1 MKQWVITKIED
12 VKDYYIR
19 PRKIALAYAL
29 VVFIG
34 LTTIW
39 LYIGSLASKR
49 LLVDERLQVENRV
62 NTIGTSLTIAVTQ
75 RLNLITGVRSYIEA
89 EVKRGNGFS
98 FENLDEVE
106 EANHFISGLYNSVPG
121 IRNIAVA
128 PNGVMEYVYPYEENK
143 AVLGYEPS
151 QDQRPNVREE
161 VQRAISSGEIVLSL
175 PYDLIQGGQGLIA
188 RQAIFVE
195 EKYWGLANVVLDVPP
210 LLEEASLFPMP
221 DGLELALADQSGSV
235 FFGSESI
242 FSEEPVT
249 FEIVLPEE
257 AWTLMAIPVEGWGIH
272 YRSIIWGYY
281 GFGLAAII
289 AIPLVVYLFTNR
301 KERLTHLV
309 KQRTQELNQSNQ
321 TLITVL
327 EGIDADVYVADFE
340 THEILFANK
349 HLRESFKDSLVGK
362 MCYEIFRQETSV
374 CTNCKNNLLIN
385 LDRQPAGVHI
395 WEGQNPV
402 TKQWY
407 KNADRAIRWQDG
419 RYVHLQIATDITE
432 LKRAADA
439 IKESEERYR
448 NLFDS
453 VPVGIYRSTPDG
465 RFLDGNPA
473 LIKILG
479 YPDQKTMLSANIN
492 DLYLDGKDREYELDL
507 IEQVDSVNNHR
518 LQLRN
523 YDGTVIWVQDSANT
537 VRNVVGETLYFYGR
551 LEDITERVRAEQ
563 TLLEADCELK
573 ALLQEKEILLAEVHH
588 RVKNNMQ
595 VIISLLNLQAS
606 GIEDENLQ
614 RVYEESRNRIKSM
627 TLVHEQLYRSR
638 EYARVDF
645 GIYADQLVST
655 LFNMYEVNPEQVRFE
670 LDADQVYLELD
681 KAIPCGLI
689 LNELIANSLKYA
701 FPDGRKGE
709 LWVQLKPDKN
719 KMLFKVSDNGIG
731 IPEHINLE
739 VTQSLGLQLV
749 KLLSS
754 HDLHGSVRIIR
765 EKGTQFQIEFPVSHP
780 V

>member
-1 MKQWVITKIED
+1 
-12 VKDYYIR
+12 
-19 PRKIALAYAL
+19 
-29 VVFIG
+29 
-34 LTTIW
+34 
-39 LYIGSLASKR
+39 
-49 LLVDERLQVENRV
+49 
-62 NTIGTSLTIAVTQ
+62 
-75 RLNLITGVRSYIEA
+75 
-89 EVKRGNGFS
+89 
-98 FENLDEVE
+98 
-106 EANHFISGLYNSVPG
+106 
-121 IRNIAVA
+121 
-128 PNGVMEYVYPYEENK
+128 
-143 AVLGYEPS
+143 
-151 QDQRPNVREE
+151 
-161 VQRAISSGEIVLSL
+161 
-175 PYDLIQGGQGLIA
+175 
-188 RQAIFVE
+188 
-195 EKYWGLANVVLDVPP
+195 
-210 LLEEASLFPMP
+210 
-221 DGLELALADQSGSV
+221 
-235 FFGSESI
+235 
-242 FSEEPVT
+242 
-249 FEIVLPEE
+249 
-257 AWTLMAIPVEGWGIH
+257 
-272 YRSIIWGYY
+272 
-281 GFGLAAII
+281 
-289 AIPLVVYLFTNR
+289 
-301 KERLTHLV
+301 
-309 KQRTQELNQSNQ
+309 
-321 TLITVL
+321 
-327 EGIDADVYVADFE
+327 
-340 THEILFANK
+340 
-349 HLRESFKDSLVGK
+349 
-362 MCYEIFRQETSV
+362 
-374 CTNCKNNLLIN
+374 
-385 LDRQPAGVHI
+385 
-395 WEGQNPV
+395 
-402 TKQWY
+402 
-407 KNADRAIRWQDG
+407 
-419 RYVHLQIATDITE
+419 
-432 LKRAADA
+432 
-439 IKESEERYR
+439 
-448 NLFDS
+448 
-453 VPVGIYRSTPDG
+453 
-465 RFLDGNPA
+465 
-473 LIKILG
+473 
-479 YPDQKTMLSANIN
+479 MLSANIN